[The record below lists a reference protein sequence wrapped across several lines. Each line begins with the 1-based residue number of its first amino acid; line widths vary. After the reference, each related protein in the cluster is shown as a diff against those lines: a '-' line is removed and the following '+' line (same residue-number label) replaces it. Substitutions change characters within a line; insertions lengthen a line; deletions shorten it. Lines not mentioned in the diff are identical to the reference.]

1 LLAEA
6 FFSDKHR
13 KTGPERK
20 TPGDPRR
27 DLCYNTSTEGDG
39 SMTDDGYWTLRIPR
53 CDGYKTLA
61 CNGLALGAGLT
72 LAVIGWIDPGRV
84 ALDSV
89 TLGVLIGMSALNIAL
104 RSISASPMAG
114 MCASAT
120 PIASA
125 PDARPAST
133 NEALAAYLSDE
144 WMRPFYNSEGALLSP
159 TSPAAPDQGEGV
171 GVGAVSEQ
179 YDLLVTP
186 HYPPTSY
193 PERENQEKNSDSFQP
208 DGNYGILNI
217 YPETPYPA
225 LGDTLNWEK
234 NSDSFQPDGYYGTAS
249 PEKNSDSF
257 QPGDYP
263 AHGNHAER
271 HEPEIPPFPDDWET
285 PLPVKAVSK
294 RRKATDR
301 RVREAIDRMA
311 PDRMAPDRMAPERM
325 APDRIVAP

>member
-1 LLAEA
+1 
-6 FFSDKHR
+6 
-13 KTGPERK
+13 
-20 TPGDPRR
+20 
-27 DLCYNTSTEGDG
+27 
-39 SMTDDGYWTLRIPR
+39 
-53 CDGYKTLA
+53 
-61 CNGLALGAGLT
+61 
-72 LAVIGWIDPGRV
+72 
-84 ALDSV
+84 
-89 TLGVLIGMSALNIAL
+89 
-104 RSISASPMAG
+104 
-114 MCASAT
+114 
-120 PIASA
+120 
-125 PDARPAST
+125 
-133 NEALAAYLSDE
+133 
-144 WMRPFYNSEGALLSP
+144 
-159 TSPAAPDQGEGV
+159 
-171 GVGAVSEQ
+171 
-179 YDLLVTP
+179 
-186 HYPPTSY
+186 
-193 PERENQEKNSDSFQP
+193 
-208 DGNYGILNI
+208 LNI